1 MIESM
6 AISLRSMSGISNAII
21 RQSDSIGNFYAAATM
36 TAVGKRRTGMSDGI
50 NRKALARLDKALP
63 EVFPAPALTHA
74 MGRRFAP
81 PRPRLAID
89 SYWRAHPVRADRLAR
104 AVAAKSGGPAGWTWR
119 LADEKPDRVRRRGR
133 KTDDEKPDWL
143 MWSFRVPP
151 APYRERNY
159 ALGPGFCRI
168 CGQPVYGLG
177 WHVDLWGRGA
187 NRNAIWH
194 AACVV
199 AWDMWMAPS
208 DYARV
213 LKRLQQRRSAQ
224 TGGRLWKTA
233 EVDHRSRC
241 SGCGASTAT
250 RSGYHRSA
258 SGAYRTCRS
267 SIATCIREMRRGST
281 VPSHGRG
288 RRRADGRS
296 LMGDPAVGP
305 DLASQGCRP
314 WLAALFV
321 LKTKINSENPAP
333 APGHAVA
340 S

>member
-1 MIESM
+1 M

-36 TAVGKRRTGMSDGI
+36 RAVGKRRTSMSDGN

-133 KTDDEKPDWL
+133 KTDNEKPDWL

-168 CGQPVYGLG
+168 CGQPVYGFG

-213 LKRLQQRRSAQ
+213 LKRLQQRRCAQ

-233 EVDHRSRC
+233 EVDHQSRC

-250 RSGYHRSA
+250 RSDYHRSA

-267 SIATCIREMRRGST
+267 SIATCI
-281 VPSHGRG
+281 
-288 RRRADGRS
+288 
-296 LMGDPAVGP
+296 
-305 DLASQGCRP
+305 
-314 WLAALFV
+314 
-321 LKTKINSENPAP
+321 
-333 APGHAVA
+333 
-340 S
+340 